1 MSKTM
6 GAPYCRSRI
15 VFPLVAVLLVDL
27 VFLRPGVAAEAR
39 SDTHAEG
46 KSSTSGKASGA
57 RAPSGSESGR
67 AGAARHDTPSSH
79 GEAGKGQQSIHS
91 GGNQA
96 GKNVGAPTPGGAD
109 SGIDTSIA
117 PSRTSDRGQRSGQ
130 EKPVANF
137 FAGRNTHRGV
147 QPVPHASNRPLR
159 NAIGIPLSP
168 QQNPETRDRAPPSPF
183 SATREAPS
191 VTTALPGYSTSR
203 VTTAGIGPRH
213 YAPNINPIV
222 ASPIGKSGA
231 ITGTGL
237 IRRNSAQS
245 QIGGAKATVAGING
259 TTIRP
264 KH

>member
-1 MSKTM
+1 MRQLLADPDSQWHE
-6 GAPYCRSRI
+6 YRSRGPI
-15 VFPLVAVLLVDL
+15 TKNQ
-27 VFLRPGVAAEAR
+27 VAALLKDFEIRPVVVHPTKRADLSRHGYRVAQFEDAFARFLPPEPKAR

-46 KSSTSGKASGA
+46 KSSTSSTSSGA

-67 AGAARHDTPSSH
+67 AGAARLDTPSSH

-130 EKPVANF
+130 EKPVANSS
-137 FAGRNTHRGV
+137 AGRNTHRGV

-168 QQNPETRDRAPPSPF
+168 QQNPETRDRTHPSPF
-183 SATREAPS
+183 GATREAPG
-191 VTTALPGYSTSR
+191 VTTALPGYSTRR

-213 YAPNINPIV
+213 YAPN
-222 ASPIGKSGA
+222 
-231 ITGTGL
+231 
-237 IRRNSAQS
+237 
-245 QIGGAKATVAGING
+245 
-259 TTIRP
+259 
-264 KH
+264 